1 MANSISR
8 ECKLIGDN
16 MSWFDILK
24 IMSPRQV
31 LERMQ
36 EILGGNVKGTSGRAS
51 SEFTLSHDN
60 GYIKI
65 QQRGTGEYFVTV
77 NGKVEF
83 KGYNLSKILP
93 QLEDRF
99 SEMEKV
105 AGAVT
110 TSSAAHSHLFRP
122 TFGGGKRGKKGE
134 EED

>member
-1 MANSISR
+1 
-8 ECKLIGDN
+8 

-36 EILGGNVKGTSGRAS
+36 GLLGGNIRGSSGRAG
-51 SEFTLSHDN
+51 SEFSLNHDN

-65 QQRGTGEYFVTV
+65 KQRGTGEYFVSV
-77 NGKVEF
+77 NGETRF
-83 KGYNLSKILP
+83 SGYNLSKILP
-93 QLEDRF
+93 KLEEEF
-99 SEMEKV
+99 GEMEKV
-105 AGAVT
+105 PGALT
-110 TSSAAHSHLFRP
+110 TSSPAHSHLFRP

>member
-1 MANSISR
+1 M
-8 ECKLIGDN
+8 G
-16 MSWFDILK
+16 WFDILK

-36 EILGGNVKGTSGRAS
+36 EILGGEVKGSSARAG
-51 SEFTLSHDN
+51 SEFTLNHDN

-65 QQRGTGEYFVTV
+65 QQRGTGEYFVSI
-77 NGKVEF
+77 NGETKF

-93 QLEDRF
+93 NLEDEF
-99 SEMEKV
+99 AEMEKV